1 MALERLG
8 SWFNA
13 TFPRLRKL
21 ICFKVFV
28 VMGKKAFSM
37 NSQMVLEEV
46 DHVEKPSEVDIL
58 LEFPTEHGLPS
69 RSVIGLVLRQV
80 EV

>member
-1 MALERLG
+1 M
-8 SWFNA
+8 
-13 TFPRLRKL
+13 
-21 ICFKVFV
+21 
-28 VMGKKAFSM
+28 MGKKAFGI

-58 LEFPTEHGLPS
+58 LVFPTKHGLPS
-69 RSVIGLVLRQV
+69 GSVIGLVLRQV